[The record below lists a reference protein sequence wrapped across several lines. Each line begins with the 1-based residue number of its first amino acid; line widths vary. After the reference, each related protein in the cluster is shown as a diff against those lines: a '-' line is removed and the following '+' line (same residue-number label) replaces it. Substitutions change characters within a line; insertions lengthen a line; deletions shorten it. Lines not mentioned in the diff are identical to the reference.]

1 MEDLPVPEALQPYM
15 PLVVGLVSALLIFAV
30 GFLIAKWVRKLAV
43 RAARAGKLD
52 DSLAEFLGTL
62 AWVLVIATAVLT
74 SLEHVG
80 VQTTS
85 LLALLGS
92 AGLAIGLALQGNL
105 AHLAS
110 GVLLLVTRPFVVGD
124 YVEIGG
130 KEGRISL
137 VSVLNTTIVS
147 SDNETH
153 IFPNGAVLGNRI
165 TNFTTRGS
173 RRIHLALSVN
183 VGDLD
188 ALVDELENAIKRSGL
203 ILKDPEPA
211 IVFVKTTGTAIEVK
225 VSVYCK
231 PADVERCQHELAGL
245 VHASLRPH
253 LLG

>member
-1 MEDLPVPEALQPYM
+1 
-15 PLVVGLVSALLIFAV
+15 
-30 GFLIAKWVRKLAV
+30 VRKLAI
-43 RAARAGKLD
+43 RAARVAKLD
-52 DSLAEFLGTL
+52 DSIADLLGTL
-62 AWVLVIATAVLT
+62 AWALTMATTVLT

-80 VQTTS
+80 LHTTS

-92 AGLAIGLALQGNL
+92 ASLAIGLALQGNL

-130 KEGRISL
+130 KEGRVSL
-137 VSVLNTTIVS
+137 VSVLNTTIIS
-147 SDNETH
+147 PDNETH

>member
-1 MEDLPVPEALQPYM
+1 MEDLPVPEALQPFM

-30 GFLIAKWVRKLAV
+30 GFFVAKWVRKLAV
-43 RAARAGKLD
+43 RAARVGKLD
-52 DSLAEFLGTL
+52 DSLAEFLGSL
-62 AWVLVIATAVLT
+62 AWALVLAATVIT

-110 GVLLLVTRPFVVGD
+110 GVLILVTRPFQVGD

-130 KEGRISL
+130 KEGRVVL
-137 VSVLNTTIVS
+137 VSILNTTLISV
-147 SDNETH
+147 DNETH
-153 IFPNGAVLGNRI
+153 IFPNGAVLGARI
-165 TNFTTRGS
+165 TNFSTQGS
-173 RRIHLALSVN
+173 RRIHVSLSAN

-188 ALVDELENAIKRSGL
+188 ALVDELEVAAKRSAL
-203 ILKDPEPA
+203 VLRDPEP
-211 IVFVKTTGTAIEVK
+211 IIGFMKTTGTTIEVR
-225 VSVYCK
+225 VSAYCK
-231 PADVERCQHELAGL
+231 PADVERCLHELTGL
-245 VHASLRPH
+245 IHAALRPH